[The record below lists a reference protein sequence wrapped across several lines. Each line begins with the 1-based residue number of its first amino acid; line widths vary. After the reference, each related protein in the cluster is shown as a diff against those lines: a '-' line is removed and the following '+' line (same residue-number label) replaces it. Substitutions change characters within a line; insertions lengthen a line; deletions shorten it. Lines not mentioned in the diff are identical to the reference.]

1 MMGFLYW
8 LVLNPHLVATL
19 CSSFSRDNVHKL
31 LICSSPSTAQCIL
44 MYHEIQT
51 KHRQMCDMFVKIQ
64 SSRQLI
70 DTVNKT
76 APCAA
81 YKYERLIQY
90 QIMTTHVKK
99 TPNKI
104 FTAWMDG
111 KMQKLDQHLSFERIT
126 SPRRAI
132 QA

>member
-1 MMGFLYW
+1 
-8 LVLNPHLVATL
+8 
-19 CSSFSRDNVHKL
+19 
-31 LICSSPSTAQCIL
+31 
-44 MYHEIQT
+44 
-51 KHRQMCDMFVKIQ
+51 MFVKIQ

-70 DTVNKT
+70 DTVNKA

-111 KMQKLDQHLSFERIT
+111 KMPKMAFPLKG
-126 SPRRAI
+126 
-132 QA
+132 